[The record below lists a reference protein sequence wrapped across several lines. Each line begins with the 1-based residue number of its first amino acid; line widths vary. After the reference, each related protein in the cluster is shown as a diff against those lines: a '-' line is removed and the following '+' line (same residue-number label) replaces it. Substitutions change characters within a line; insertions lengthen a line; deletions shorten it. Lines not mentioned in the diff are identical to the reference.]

1 MQNFRSS
8 CAHTF
13 TITYLFILSHTHAR
27 RELEVAER
35 ELSSRKHALNAAEV
49 QATKV
54 CLWRIVLVRS
64 SILLHTACS
73 YLTITYAIKAHIL
86 TKTVA
91 ADVHAL
97 YFCCKMV
104 ELACLEA
111 LHEALP
117 RNLTYGVLK
126 STKVLTLYVQSVRRT
141 EKCLRKALDPHHFQ
155 ARHLK
160 RAFAHLIITCAKLQD
175 RQQKEL
181 NLAALESQLKSQQA
195 TLSKLEQDLHEQ
207 QSKLEHESKVAAC
220 SW

>member
-1 MQNFRSS
+1 
-8 CAHTF
+8 
-13 TITYLFILSHTHAR
+13 
-27 RELEVAER
+27 
-35 ELSSRKHALNAAEV
+35 
-49 QATKV
+49 
-54 CLWRIVLVRS
+54 
-64 SILLHTACS
+64 
-73 YLTITYAIKAHIL
+73 
-86 TKTVA
+86 
-91 ADVHAL
+91 
-97 YFCCKMV
+97 MV